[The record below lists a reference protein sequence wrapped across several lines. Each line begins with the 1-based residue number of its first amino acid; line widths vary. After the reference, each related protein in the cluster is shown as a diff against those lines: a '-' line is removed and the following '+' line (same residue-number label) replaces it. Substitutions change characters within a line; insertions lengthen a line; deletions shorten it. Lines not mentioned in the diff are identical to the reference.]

1 MKESTEPER
10 LTIKINERDSVSA
23 LLYAAPKKDRAG
35 MTVILG
41 HGAGANQLS
50 PFMRLFASG
59 LAARGFDSL
68 TFNFVYMEQGRRV
81 PDQNAKLEATYRAV
95 IKAAVEHK
103 KLKGNRVVIGGKS
116 MGGRI
121 ASQVAAAI
129 SLEGGNSLLH
139 SKMLASQRTPESAA
153 AAIGG
158 LVFLGYPL
166 HPPGRPDKLRDKHLK
181 DIRAPML
188 FVQGSRDA
196 FGSADEI
203 RAVIKRLKLP
213 ATLHAIEGGDH
224 SLKVPKS
231 SGLTQPQVYESVM
244 DEISRWVND

>member
-1 MKESTEPER
+1 VSTEPEQ
-10 LTIKINERDSVSA
+10 LTVQINERDSVSA
-23 LLYAAPKKDRAG
+23 MLYAAPRKDRAG

-59 LAARGFDSL
+59 LASRGFDSL

-81 PDQNAKLEATYRAV
+81 PDQNAKLEATFCAV
-95 IKAAVEHK
+95 IEAAADHK

-121 ASQVAAAI
+121 ASQVAATVDDDALPDGRATTPI
-129 SLEGGNSLLH
+129 S
-139 SKMLASQRTPESAA
+139 
-153 AAIGG
+153 G
-158 LVFLGYPL
+158 LVFFGYPL
-166 HPPGRPDKLRDKHLK
+166 HPPGRPDKLRDAHLNK
-181 DIRAPML
+181 IKAPTL

-203 RAVIKRLKLP
+203 RAVIRRLKLP

-231 SGLTQPQVYESVM
+231 SGLTQPQVYESTM
-244 DEISRWVND
+244 DVIARWIHDELA